1 MDTKYYLAAALLA
14 PVMIAIEHAVSRS
27 RRIAAYELHD
37 TVNSVSHFLGEMV
50 LMVVLY
56 LNIFL
61 AYDLVRAELAVFQ
74 PDASSPLTW
83 VGAFFAL
90 DLAYWIG
97 HRACHRVGALW
108 ALHAV
113 HHQSHHLNLGVG
125 MRGPWLSA
133 LQIAPFM
140 LPLAIAGIPTAVLS
154 TVYAGHTVWKL
165 LAHTRLVGR
174 LGPLEWLLAT
184 PSQHRVHH
192 ASNAR
197 FIDKNFGGALCVWD
211 RLFGTFQEEDEV
223 PVFGNG
229 APARS
234 WNPIVQNI
242 EPWTEL
248 ASRARAAGGW
258 RGWFGAL
265 IMPPTWGAATDG
277 SPASPPGARE
287 AYGAPNTNHHAAPSV
302 LWRLVS
308 VGVATLAFMH
318 FGPSLPWA
326 PRLVIGGVLVA
337 GIVWVNRPAR
347 TARRELAHAVGR

>member
-1 MDTKYYLAAALLA
+1 
-14 PVMIAIEHAVSRS
+14 
-27 RRIAAYELHD
+27 
-37 TVNSVSHFLGEMV
+37 
-50 LMVVLY
+50 
-56 LNIFL
+56 
-61 AYDLVRAELAVFQ
+61 
-74 PDASSPLTW
+74 
-83 VGAFFAL
+83 
-90 DLAYWIG
+90 
-97 HRACHRVGALW
+97 
-108 ALHAV
+108 
-113 HHQSHHLNLGVG
+113 
-125 MRGPWLSA
+125 
-133 LQIAPFM
+133 
-140 LPLAIAGIPTAVLS
+140 VLS

-192 ASNAR
+192 GSNAR

-211 RLFGTFQEEDEV
+211 RLFGTFQEEDET

-234 WNPIVQNI
+234 WNPVVQNI

-265 IMPPTWGAATDG
+265 IMPPTWGAT
-277 SPASPPGARE
+277 PAHAGGTPAVRRRD
-287 AYGAPNTNHHAAPSV
+287 AGAPWASR
-302 LWRLVS
+302 LWRLAS
-308 VGVATLAFMH
+308 IGMATVAFMH

-326 PRLVIGGVLVA
+326 PRLVIGSVLVA

-347 TARRELAHAVGR
+347 ATRRELVDAVAR